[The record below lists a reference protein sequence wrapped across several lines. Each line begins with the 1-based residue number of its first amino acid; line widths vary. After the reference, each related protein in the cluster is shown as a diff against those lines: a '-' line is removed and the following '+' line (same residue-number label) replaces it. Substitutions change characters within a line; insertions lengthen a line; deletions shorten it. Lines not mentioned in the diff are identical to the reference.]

1 MKNKDI
7 LSAFEIEE
15 KDIRTYSPL
24 TLAFL
29 GDSVYELIIRTLVV
43 GKGNTSPA
51 KLHRASSSFEKAA
64 AQSALLDRI
73 EEFLTEE
80 EMEYVRRGRNSK
92 PRTMAKNASA
102 HDYLKATG
110 LETLIG
116 YLYIKGDEERLIE
129 LMKKGTEGNEEN
141 NA

>member
-1 MKNKDI
+1 MTNESI
-7 LSAFEIEE
+7 LSFFDIEE

-29 GDSVYELIIRTLVV
+29 GDAVYELVIRTLVV

-51 KLHRASSSFEKAA
+51 KLHKTSSSFEKAA

-73 EEFLTEE
+73 EEELTDD
-80 EMEYVRRGRNSK
+80 EMDFVRRGRNSK
-92 PRTMAKNASA
+92 PRTMAKNASTK
-102 HDYLKATG
+102 DYLKATG

-116 YLYIKGDEERLIE
+116 YLYIKGDEERLFY
-129 LMKKGTEGNEEN
+129 LMEKGMEGKEED
-141 NA
+141 

>member
-1 MKNKDI
+1 MTNESI
-7 LSAFEIEE
+7 LSFFDIEE

-29 GDSVYELIIRTLVV
+29 GDAVYELVIRTLVV

-51 KLHRASSSFEKAA
+51 KLHKTSSSFEKA

-73 EEFLTEE
+73 EEELTDD
-80 EMEYVRRGRNSK
+80 EMDFVRRGRNSK
-92 PRTMAKNASA
+92 PRTMAKNASTK
-102 HDYLKATG
+102 DYLKATG

-116 YLYIKGDEERLIE
+116 YLYIKGDEERLFY
-129 LMKKGTEGNEEN
+129 LMEKGMEGKEED
-141 NA
+141 

>member
-1 MKNKDI
+1 MTNESI
-7 LSAFEIEE
+7 LSFFDIEE

-29 GDSVYELIIRTLVV
+29 GDAVYELIIRTLVV

-51 KLHRASSSFEKAA
+51 KLHKTSSSFEKAA

-73 EEFLTEE
+73 EEELTDD
-80 EMEYVRRGRNSK
+80 EMDFVRRGRNSK
-92 PRTMAKNASA
+92 PRTMAKNASTK
-102 HDYLKATG
+102 DYLKATG

>member
-1 MKNKDI
+1 MKNKTI
-7 LSAFEIEE
+7 LSSFDIEE

-29 GDSVYELIIRTLVV
+29 GDSVYELMIRTLVV

-51 KLHRASSSFEKAA
+51 KLHRASSSFEKAT
-64 AQSALLDRI
+64 AQSMILDRI
-73 EEFLTEE
+73 EGVLTEE
-80 EMEYVRRGRNSK
+80 EKDYVRRGRNSK

-110 LETLIG
+110 LEALIG
-116 YLYIKGDEERLIE
+116 FLYIKGDEERLIE

>member
-1 MKNKDI
+1 MTNESI
-7 LSAFEIEE
+7 LSFFDIEE

-29 GDSVYELIIRTLVV
+29 GDAVYELVIRTLVV

-51 KLHRASSSFEKAA
+51 KLHKTSSSFEKAA

-73 EEFLTEE
+73 EAELTDD
-80 EMEYVRRGRNSK
+80 EMDFVRRGRNSK
-92 PRTMAKNASA
+92 PRTMAKNASTK
-102 HDYLKATG
+102 DYLKATG

-116 YLYIKGDEERLIE
+116 YLYIKGDEERLFY
-129 LMKKGTEGNEEN
+129 LMEKGMEGKEED
-141 NA
+141 

>member
-1 MKNKDI
+1 MTNESI
-7 LSAFEIEE
+7 LSFFDIEE

-29 GDSVYELIIRTLVV
+29 GDAVYELVIRTLVV

-51 KLHRASSSFEKAA
+51 KLHKTSSSFEKAA

-73 EEFLTEE
+73 EEELTDD
-80 EMEYVRRGRNSK
+80 EMDFVRRGRNSK
-92 PRTMAKNASA
+92 PRTMAKNASTK
-102 HDYLKATG
+102 DYLKATG

-116 YLYIKGDEERLIE
+116 YLYIKGDEERLFYLMEKGIE
-129 LMKKGTEGNEEN
+129 GKEED
-141 NA
+141 

>member
-1 MKNKDI
+1 MTNESI
-7 LSAFEIEE
+7 LSFFDIEE

-29 GDSVYELIIRTLVV
+29 GDAVYELVIRTLVV

-51 KLHRASSSFEKAA
+51 KLHKTSSSFEKAA

-73 EEFLTEE
+73 EEELTDD
-80 EMEYVRRGRNSK
+80 EMDFVRRGRNSK
-92 PRTMAKNASA
+92 PRTMAKNASTK
-102 HDYLKATG
+102 DYLKATG

-116 YLYIKGDEERLIE
+116 YLYIKGDEERLFY
-129 LMKKGTEGNEEN
+129 LMEKGMEGKEGD
-141 NA
+141 

>member
-1 MKNKDI
+1 MTNESI
-7 LSAFEIEE
+7 LSFFDIEE

-29 GDSVYELIIRTLVV
+29 GDAVYELVIRTLVV

-51 KLHRASSSFEKAA
+51 KLHKTSSSFEKAA

-73 EEFLTEE
+73 EEELTDD
-80 EMEYVRRGRNSK
+80 EMDFVRRGRNSK
-92 PRTMAKNASA
+92 PRTMAKNASTK
-102 HDYLKATG
+102 DYLKATG

-116 YLYIKGDEERLIE
+116 YLYIKGDEKRLFY
-129 LMKKGTEGNEEN
+129 LMEKGMEGKEED
-141 NA
+141 

>member
-1 MKNKDI
+1 MTNESI
-7 LSAFEIEE
+7 LSFFDIEE

-29 GDSVYELIIRTLVV
+29 GDAVYELIIRTLVV

-51 KLHRASSSFEKAA
+51 KLHKTSSSFEKAA

-73 EEFLTEE
+73 EEELTDD
-80 EMEYVRRGRNSK
+80 EMDFVRRGRNSK
-92 PRTMAKNASA
+92 PRTMAKNASTK
-102 HDYLKATG
+102 DYLKATG

-116 YLYIKGDEERLIE
+116 YLYIKGDEERLFY
-129 LMKKGTEGNEEN
+129 LMEKGMEGKEED
-141 NA
+141 

>member
-1 MKNKDI
+1 MTNESI
-7 LSAFEIEE
+7 LSFFDIEE

-29 GDSVYELIIRTLVV
+29 GDAVYELVIRTLVV

-51 KLHRASSSFEKAA
+51 KLHKTSSSFEKAA

-73 EEFLTEE
+73 EEELTDDEIDF
-80 EMEYVRRGRNSK
+80 VRRGRNSK
-92 PRTMAKNASA
+92 PRTMAKNASTK
-102 HDYLKATG
+102 DYLKATG

-116 YLYIKGDEERLIE
+116 YLYIKGDEERLFY
-129 LMKKGTEGNEEN
+129 LMEKGMEGKEED
-141 NA
+141 

>member
-1 MKNKDI
+1 MTNESI
-7 LSAFEIEE
+7 LSFFDIEE

-29 GDSVYELIIRTLVV
+29 GDAVYELVIRTLVV

-51 KLHRASSSFEKAA
+51 KLHKTSSSFEKAA

-73 EEFLTEE
+73 EEELTDD
-80 EMEYVRRGRNSK
+80 EMDFVRRGRNSK
-92 PRTMAKNASA
+92 PRTMAKNASTK
-102 HDYLKATG
+102 DYLQATG

-116 YLYIKGDEERLIE
+116 YLYIKGDEERLFY
-129 LMKKGTEGNEEN
+129 LMEKGMEGKEED
-141 NA
+141 

>member
-1 MKNKDI
+1 MTNESI
-7 LSAFEIEE
+7 LSFFDIEE

-29 GDSVYELIIRTLVV
+29 GDAVYELVIRTLVV

-51 KLHRASSSFEKAA
+51 KLHKTSSSFEKAA

-73 EEFLTEE
+73 EEKLTDD
-80 EMEYVRRGRNSK
+80 EMDFVRRGRNSK
-92 PRTMAKNASA
+92 PRTMAKNASTK
-102 HDYLKATG
+102 DYLKATG

-116 YLYIKGDEERLIE
+116 YLYIKGDEERLFY
-129 LMKKGTEGNEEN
+129 LMEKGLEGKEED
-141 NA
+141 

>member
-1 MKNKDI
+1 MTNESI
-7 LSAFEIEE
+7 LSFFDIEE

-29 GDSVYELIIRTLVV
+29 GDAVYELVIRTLVV

-51 KLHRASSSFEKAA
+51 KLHKTSSSFEKAA

-73 EEFLTEE
+73 EEKLTDD
-80 EMEYVRRGRNSK
+80 EMDFVRRGRNSK
-92 PRTMAKNASA
+92 PRTMAKNASTK
-102 HDYLKATG
+102 DYLKSTG

-116 YLYIKGDEERLIE
+116 YLYIKGDEERLFY
-129 LMKKGTEGNEEN
+129 LMEKGLEGKEED
-141 NA
+141 

>member
-1 MKNKDI
+1 MTNESI
-7 LSAFEIEE
+7 LSFFDIEE

-29 GDSVYELIIRTLVV
+29 GDAVYELVIRTLVV

-51 KLHRASSSFEKAA
+51 KLHKTSSSFEKAA

-73 EEFLTEE
+73 EEELTDDETDF
-80 EMEYVRRGRNSK
+80 VRRGRNSK
-92 PRTMAKNASA
+92 PRTMAKNASTK
-102 HDYLKATG
+102 DYLKATG

-116 YLYIKGDEERLIE
+116 YLYIKGDEERLFY
-129 LMKKGTEGNEEN
+129 LMEKGMEGKEED
-141 NA
+141 